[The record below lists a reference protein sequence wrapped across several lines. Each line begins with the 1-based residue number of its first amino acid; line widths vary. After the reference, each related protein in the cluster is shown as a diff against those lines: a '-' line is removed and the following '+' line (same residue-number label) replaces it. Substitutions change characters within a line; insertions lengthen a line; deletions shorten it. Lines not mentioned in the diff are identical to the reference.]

1 MNEKIYNRTS
11 DKGKRNILRNHM
23 TDTEIILW
31 SHLKNKQLEG
41 FKFRR
46 QYSVGSYVLDF
57 YCPKKKLAIEIDG
70 TGHYTSEG
78 KEYDRVRQFEIEQLG
93 IEFIRFSNIDIK
105 KNLYSVIHEVRS
117 RLLMR

>member
-1 MNEKIYNRTS
+1 
-11 DKGKRNILRNHM
+11 M

-31 SHLKNKQLEG
+31 AHLKNKQLEG

-78 KEYDRVRQFEIEQLG
+78 KEYDSVRQFEIEQLG
-93 IEFIRFSNIDIK
+93 IEFIRFGNTEIK
-105 KNLYSVIHEVRS
+105 KNLHCVIQEIRNK
-117 RLLMR
+117 LLMR